1 MTVSDLSQSAR
12 ASFFATHWS
21 LVLRARGESEAG
33 RAALSELCAAYY
45 APTHAFVRVA
55 VHDEDKARDLT
66 QEFFAR
72 VLKGGAFDGAA
83 PEHGRFRSYLLGA
96 VKHFLSDARDREGA
110 GKRGGGVEWIPI
122 EPGTETSPGFDAPN
136 RDAVPSDLVF
146 DRQWALTLLERAL
159 RRLEADLAGA
169 GKASQ
174 FEVLKPWLT
183 GAASLPQSEAAKRL
197 GLSENAVKVAIHR
210 LRTRFRES
218 LSAEIAQTVAGPEQV
233 DEELNYLIEVL
244 ASVERA

>member
-1 MTVSDLSQSAR
+1 MSDASHSAP
-12 ASFFATHWS
+12 AGFLATRWS
-21 LVLRARGESEAG
+21 LVLRARGETDAS

-45 APTHAFVRVA
+45 EPTFAFIRFAVRQ
-55 VHDEDKARDLT
+55 DDRARDLT

-83 PEHGRFRSYLLGA
+83 RERGHFRSYLLGA
-96 VKHFLSDARDREGA
+96 VKHFLSDVRDRDGA
-110 GKRGGGVEWIPI
+110 RKRGGDLEIVPI
-122 EPGTETSPGFDAPN
+122 ESGTETSPGFDAPDN
-136 RDAVPSDLVF
+136 GAAPPELAF
-146 DRQWALTLLERAL
+146 DRQWALTLLDRSL

-183 GAASLPQSEAAKRL
+183 GNSSLPQSEAAARL

-210 LRTRFRES
+210 LRARFGES
-218 LSAEIAQTVAGPEQV
+218 LRTEIAQTLAGPERV
-233 DEELNYLIEVL
+233 EEELNYLIEVL
-244 ASVERA
+244 AHNQ